1 MILTPDMATEVAEAL
16 LDAASNSNGD
26 NKTSIDVVMVSNNL
40 AVSMPS
46 TDDDHGY
53 TIIHQVQS
61 YLIDVRV
68 KLKNPALAI
77 CRTGFSFVYR
87 YI

>member
-1 MILTPDMATEVAEAL
+1 MFRYSHNIIDVRVVLEQNGNILKLEVNMILTPDMATEVGEAL
-16 LDAASNSNGD
+16 LDAASNSNSD
-26 NKTSIDVVMVSNNL
+26 NKSIIDVVLVSNNL

-61 YLIDVRV
+61 
-68 KLKNPALAI
+68 
-77 CRTGFSFVYR
+77 
-87 YI
+87 

>member
-1 MILTPDMATEVAEAL
+1 MFRYSHIIIDVRVVLEQNGNILKLEVNMILTPDMATEVAEAL
-16 LDAASNSNGD
+16 LDAASNSNSD
-26 NKTSIDVVMVSNNL
+26 NKSVIDVVLVSNNL

-61 YLIDVRV
+61 
-68 KLKNPALAI
+68 
-77 CRTGFSFVYR
+77 
-87 YI
+87 

>member
-1 MILTPDMATEVAEAL
+1 MFRYSHNIIDVRVVLEQNGNILKLEVNMILTPDMATEVGEAL
-16 LDAASNSNGD
+16 LDAASNSNSD
-26 NKTSIDVVMVSNNL
+26 NKSVIDVVLISNNL

-61 YLIDVRV
+61 
-68 KLKNPALAI
+68 
-77 CRTGFSFVYR
+77 
-87 YI
+87 

>member
-1 MILTPDMATEVAEAL
+1 MFRYSHIIIDVRVVLEQNGNILKLEVNMILTPDMATEVAEAL
-16 LDAASNSNGD
+16 LDAASNSNSD
-26 NKTSIDVVMVSNNL
+26 NKSIIDVVLVSNNL

-61 YLIDVRV
+61 
-68 KLKNPALAI
+68 
-77 CRTGFSFVYR
+77 
-87 YI
+87 

>member
-1 MILTPDMATEVAEAL
+1 MFRYSHIIIDVRVVLEQNGNILKLEVNMILTPDMATEVGEAL

-26 NKTSIDVVMVSNNL
+26 NKSVIDVVLVSNNL

-61 YLIDVRV
+61 
-68 KLKNPALAI
+68 
-77 CRTGFSFVYR
+77 
-87 YI
+87 

>member
-1 MILTPDMATEVAEAL
+1 MVRYSHNVIDVRVVLEQNGNILKLEVNMILTPDMATEVAEAL
-16 LDAASNSNGD
+16 LDAASNSNSD
-26 NKTSIDVVMVSNNL
+26 NKTVIDVVMVSNNL

-61 YLIDVRV
+61 
-68 KLKNPALAI
+68 
-77 CRTGFSFVYR
+77 
-87 YI
+87 